1 MNYKSH
7 PRTLSPLKRAVHVCL
22 LLGWLLSSNGVAPGL
37 CLAAALVDGDHVVKV
52 GASVEGEMTVV
63 LSHAMDSQTSSYND
77 HDLLCSILMVFAQE
91 TPFGTRDHILA
102 FKSVDDASRADRGAC
117 SVHTVAKL
125 VPLPVFTLQ
134 PQVLA
139 PVRAGAATHA
149 PSPVWSP
156 GLALQAGR
164 MIMLC

>member
-1 MNYKSH
+1 MKIRH
-7 PRTLSPLKRAVHVCL
+7 HLHQHSPLRRAVHVLL
-22 LLGWLLSSNGVAPGL
+22 LLGWLLSSHGVAPAL
-37 CLAAALVDGDHVVKV
+37 CLVAALVDGDHVVKV

-63 LSHAMDSQTSSYND
+63 LSHAADSQAGSLSD

-91 TPFGTRDHILA
+91 PPFGTPDHILA
-102 FKSVDDASRADRGAC
+102 FKSVDDASRAERGAC
-117 SVHTVAKL
+117 SVHTVANI

-134 PQVLA
+134 AQVLA

-149 PSPVWSP
+149 PAPVWSP